1 MIYNKLGFISASL
14 FSIVLSIELGIC
26 YFIMK
31 SNILFG
37 FLHLFIA
44 GCIIYLTLMLHT
56 LKKELD
62 TQHQNTNPYHAI
74 QI

>member
-14 FSIVLSIELGIC
+14 FSIVLSIEMSIC

-31 SNILFG
+31 SNILLG
-37 FLHLFIA
+37 YLHLFIA
-44 GCIIYLTLMLHT
+44 CCIIYLSLMLHT

-62 TQHQNTNPYHAI
+62 NISGYHPI
-74 QI
+74 IV